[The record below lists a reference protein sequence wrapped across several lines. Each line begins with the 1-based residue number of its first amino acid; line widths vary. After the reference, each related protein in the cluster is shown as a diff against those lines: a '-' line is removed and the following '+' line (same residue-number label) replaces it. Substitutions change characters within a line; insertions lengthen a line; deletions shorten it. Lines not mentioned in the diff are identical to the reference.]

1 MIVQTGTAQYFD
13 CTDTTEGQ
21 ESVSITVP
29 DDCDC
34 IVACWAACVC
44 YTDASPGANVFSIGA
59 NDFDNVVMYGRLG
72 GSGENDISN
81 QLALEVLVAP
91 PTGSQTLTW
100 DWGVAELYMSRGGVV
115 LVTYYK
121 GVDQTNPVYD
131 STYNTTAE
139 DLSGMSYGFDTI
151 MLGVCV
157 QWGSGEATATQFIQ
171 VQDVKRKTAFS
182 TSGSSAAFGHKLN
195 TSSFAGNCPDSNEHS
210 AAIQLSMS
218 TETPDAIENCDPF
231 PAQNEFRP
239 TVGVQEQTYYR
250 NMRVGADVDCIV
262 VAMVANWTKGS
273 LEWYRDSNPFFTLG
287 DDSTPFEKAAFIMD
301 PDTSYGQ
308 VIIIEVFTAP
318 PDVGQYVELQ
328 WDTTEIQTVYPT
340 EGTVIV
346 WSTWKGVD
354 PDDPIRDWGASEDSS
369 SDITGLDSG
378 TGDCMVGVAMNNGS
392 NPSIN
397 FNSQIQLCYQVAIGA
412 TDDNWINWGYK
423 YEEDGFYWSDGGQ
436 GAGVAIILRKYIED
450 AFIYG
455 DASVGLGLSDG
466 MGSLEVEIGAVGG
479 TLGFTEEGDQDLSL
493 ERGTSPGFGFNAVV
507 FGETDAGIGRVILGL
522 TEIAEAFN
530 LSNYLRAYGPV
541 LVYSYQV
548 ILTGAADGLPD
559 YVLTGVKSVAIR
571 LRQGEPSYLQAVMV
585 YDDAALD
592 ALLARPNGD
601 VVAYM
606 IASANGV
613 EILRE
618 ALLNAAYDSTR
629 FDRGGD
635 SQSITLVGYRTQSF
649 GGAAVPVPL
658 AEVTTESMA
667 ATGLMRYR
675 CARPDFYLKPGDTAT
690 YGSVSFEVNM
700 ISYNIAPGS
709 VYMDVSE

>member
-44 YTDASPGANVFSIGA
+44 YTAASPGANVFSIGA
-59 NDFDNVVMYGRLG
+59 NDFNNEVMYGKLG
-72 GSGENDISN
+72 GSGDRDINN

-157 QWGSGEATATQFIQ
+157 QWGSGEATATGFVQ

-231 PAQNEFRP
+231 PAQNVFRP

-287 DDSTPFEKAAFIMD
+287 DLSTPFEKAAFIMD

-340 EGTVIV
+340 EGTVIA

-354 PDDPIRDWGASEDSS
+354 PDDPIRDWDASEDSS

-397 FNSQIQLCYQVAIGA
+397 FNSQIQLCYQIAIG
-412 TDDNWINWGYK
+412 TSDDNWINWGYK
-423 YEEDGFYWSDGGQ
+423 YEEDEFYWSDGGQ
-436 GAGVAIILRKYIED
+436 GAAVAIILRKYIED

-455 DASVGLGLSDG
+455 DALVGLGLSDG
-466 MGSLEVEIGAVGG
+466 MGSVEVEIGAVGG

-493 ERGTSPGFGFNAVV
+493 ERGTSPGFGFNAIV

-522 TEIAEAFN
+522 TEEAGG
-530 LSNYLRAYGPV
+530 LNYSAYIRAVGSSIGYA
-541 LVYSYQV
+541 YEAT
-548 ILTGAADGLPD
+548 LTGAADGLSD
-559 YVLTGVKSVAIR
+559 LVITGLKSIAIR
-571 LRQGEPSYLQAVMV
+571 LRQGTPSYLAVSLV
-585 YDDAALD
+585 YDADVLSAIQARSNGDLVVDMLAKVDGEESLRETLLD
-592 ALLARPNGD
+592 AGL
-601 VVAYM
+601 
-606 IASANGV
+606 
-613 EILRE
+613 
-618 ALLNAAYDSTR
+618 DSVR
-629 FDRGGD
+629 FDRGGE
-635 SQSITLVGYRTQSF
+635 SQSISLTAYRTQTFS
-649 GGAAVPVPL
+649 GGSASQELP
-658 AEVTTESMA
+658 EVVSESMMSS
-667 ATGLMRYR
+667 GLMRYR
-675 CARPDFYLKPGDTAT
+675 CARPDFYIKPGQLVS
-690 YGSVSFEVNM
+690 YGANEITIDSVT
-700 ISYNIAPGS
+700 INIVPGYQ
-709 VYMDVSE
+709 YMDVSE